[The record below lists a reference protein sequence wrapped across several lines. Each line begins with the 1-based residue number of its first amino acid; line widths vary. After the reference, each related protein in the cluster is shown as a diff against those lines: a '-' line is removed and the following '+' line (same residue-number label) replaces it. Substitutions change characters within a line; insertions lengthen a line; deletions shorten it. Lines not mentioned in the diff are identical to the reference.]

1 MAQAKD
7 LASGIEENVT
17 CPFDVE
23 THRVTCEPAKEVDL
37 KASGFR
43 LTVEPAGTLVG
54 EPSVKLEDVM
64 LPRLVCPQRLKLTP
78 LRRRHALRLRE
89 PATEDVPR
97 RDADP

>member
-1 MAQAKD
+1 VAQAKD

-37 KASGFR
+37 EASGFR
-43 LTVEPAGTLVG
+43 LTVEPAGTVVG
-54 EPSVKLEDVM
+54 EPGVKLEDVM